1 MEYDGHINVDKNG
14 DKTDTESE
22 DRDLFTC
29 VKEEPEPTDM
39 GIDGV
44 EIVDEED
51 DEVPDIN
58 GIVEVTGKGKAI
70 GGSLVPGVAP
80 DPHTGPKYCVMGV
93 ETDTK
98 VYVIKGTDIYECLIM
113 ANETIVPEFEGG
125 NEQIGYR
132 IKYVDSEDPEDEGRW
147 VHMGDVFRTLSGA
160 QRRVEEIITKKGKRK
175 GPMKE
180 HDTRS
185 KDAPQKEK
193 PALRFSSLREDRGFA
208 SRLSI

>member
-1 MEYDGHINVDKNG
+1 MEYDGHINVDKSG

-22 DRDLFTC
+22 ERDLFMN
-29 VKEEPEPTDM
+29 VKEEPEPT
-39 GIDGV
+39 GIEDV
-44 EIVDEED
+44 EIVDEGD
-51 DEVPDIN
+51 DEEPDIR
-58 GIVEVTGKGKAI
+58 GIVEVTGKGGKGKGGKGK

-132 IKYVDSEDPEDEGRW
+132 IKYVDSEDPEDEGQW
-147 VHMGDVFRTLSGA
+147 VHIGDVFRTLLGA
-160 QRRVEEIITKKGKRK
+160 QKRVEELITKKGKKK

-185 KDAPQKEK
+185 KDAPQKER
-193 PALRFSSLREDRGFA
+193 PAPY
-208 SRLSI
+208 